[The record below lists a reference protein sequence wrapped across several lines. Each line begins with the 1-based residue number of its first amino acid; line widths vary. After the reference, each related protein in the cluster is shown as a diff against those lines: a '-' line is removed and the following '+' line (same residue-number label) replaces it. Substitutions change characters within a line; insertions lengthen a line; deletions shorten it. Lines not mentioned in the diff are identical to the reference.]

1 MSEPTT
7 YVQYNG
13 KRLIPAPFLSFTET
27 HRMKDSRE
35 IVGSDLTVQLSGNI
49 LACRG
54 FDFTSGSPEL
64 YSGSSYPS
72 SDSDCCKFD
81 NLLNAKEAFE
91 EHFAVD
97 QNYKDFSVQEV
108 GKTAKTWKGR
118 IVSLTFSEGKWL
130 DYLPYSILIELQAST
145 TSTIGSVASWPD
157 DNLLNIDENWSIEFR
172 EDQVNVYALTHS
184 LTCQAKDY
192 YSGSLTEGWKKA
204 KEWMTSRLA
213 GSDYTGS
220 SPTQIK
226 NNLIFN
232 STGFNLTTY
241 TAYNYEKDQ
250 IIDELN
256 GTFTINERWE
266 LAEDPVLRELNV
278 SVAPNL
284 FDEDVVTVEGTY
296 RSLLETDESNPDAA
310 RTAFDSWIASTGHY
324 TVANEFYGYAG
335 GTGTL
340 NTTPHSSSIRY
351 FRDTRG
357 TGNVSTRRT
366 RQVGFS
372 YNFET
377 SQNCNASV
385 FRENI
390 TVTKTKPSDTIAIIG
405 VLGRGSYGPVIQNKN
420 MKTPERIQINIEWQ
434 YTKQTGTGC
443 PLALPSGVE
452 TAVQSVVTSVAP
464 CVGSSGSYL
473 ESDTETW
480 VPKRGSYTRSL
491 GYICE
496 ECS

>member
-1 MSEPTT
+1 MADPTT
-7 YVQYNG
+7 TVTYNS
-13 KRLIPAPFLSFTET
+13 KRLIPAPFLSFNTT
-27 HRMKDSRE
+27 HRKKDSKE
-35 IVGSDLTVQLSGNI
+35 VIGSDLTVTLIGQI
-49 LACRG
+49 VACRG
-54 FDFTSGSPEL
+54 FDFTGPQPEL
-64 YSGSSYPS
+64 YSSATGYPACDTS
-72 SDSDCCKFD
+72 CNKFD
-81 NLLNAKEAFE
+81 NLLNMKEAFE
-91 EHFAVD
+91 EHFAID
-97 QNYKDFSVQEV
+97 QDYKDFSVTEIGQS
-108 GKTAKTWKGR
+108 AKTWKAR
-118 IVSLTFSEGKWL
+118 VVSLSFAEGKWV
-130 DYLPYSILIELQAST
+130 DTIPYTLTLELQANT

-172 EDQVNVYALTHS
+172 EDQANVYALTHS

-278 SVAPNL
+278 SVTPNL
-284 FDEDVVTVEGTY
+284 FDEDIVTVEGTY

-366 RQVGFS
+366 RQVGFNYEFS
-372 YNFET
+372 SKNF
-377 SQNCNASV
+377 CNTDAY
-385 FRENI
+385 RENI
-390 TVTKTKPSDTIAIIG
+390 TITEQLPADVFATVPI
-405 VLGRGSYGPVIQNKN
+405 LGRANGPLLQSKSSQTLHRATFNV
-420 MKTPERIQINIEWQ
+420 EWQ
-434 YTKQTGTGC
+434 FPKNSNCNLAEPTGLDAQISSIVT
-443 PLALPSGVE
+443 
-452 TAVQSVVTSVAP
+452 TANIAP
-464 CVGSSGSYL
+464 TASSSYL
-473 ESDTETW
+473 EADNKTW
-480 VPKRGSYTRSL
+480 NPRKGTYVRNLTYA
-491 GYICE
+491 YEFC
-496 ECS
+496 